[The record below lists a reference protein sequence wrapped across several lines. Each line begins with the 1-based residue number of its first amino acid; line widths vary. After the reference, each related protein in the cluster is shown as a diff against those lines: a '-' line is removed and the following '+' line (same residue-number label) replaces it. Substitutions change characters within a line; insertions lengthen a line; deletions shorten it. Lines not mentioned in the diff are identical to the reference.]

1 MKFINILALLVLLA
15 VSTTVA
21 QFSSQKGGHCYTVD
35 IPDYMA
41 STFELN
47 DVATLQ
53 YQNVNKEA
61 YTIVIEDNK
70 TQLENLGVKFIN
82 PADFLKQFVD
92 SYMLDAVERSVSEIT
107 EFVANNNK
115 HAQQELYWTLED
127 SKFFMIITVV
137 ETKTHF
143 YKILSWSLEA
153 NKSTQYNDFIKISKS
168 LTD

>member
-1 MKFINILALLVLLA
+1 MKFFNISALLMLLV
-15 VSTTVA
+15 VSTTLA

-41 STFELN
+41 QTFDLN

-70 TQLENLGVKFIN
+70 TQLEILGVKFVN

-92 SYMLDAVERSVSEIT
+92 SYMVDVADRRVSGVT
-107 EFVANNNK
+107 EFISNNNK
-115 HAQQELYWTLED
+115 HAQQELNWTLEG

-143 YKILSWSLEA
+143 YKILCWSLES
-153 NKSTQYNDFIKISKS
+153 NKSTQYPDFIKVSKS
-168 LTD
+168 LID

>member
-1 MKFINILALLVLLA
+1 MKFAYLLA
-15 VSTTVA
+15 ILMFIAVSVFA
-21 QFSSQKGGHCYTVD
+21 SPFSTQKGGHCYTVD

-41 STFELN
+41 STFDLN

-70 TQLENLGVKFIN
+70 TQLENLGVKFVN
-82 PADFLKQFVD
+82 PTDFLNQFVE
-92 SYMLDAVERSVSEIT
+92 SYMADALDRSVSTAT
-107 EFVANNNK
+107 EFIENNNK
-115 HAQQELYWTLED
+115 HSQLELKWTLEG
-127 SKFFMIITVV
+127 SKFFMLITVV

-153 NKSTQYNDFIKISKS
+153 NKQQQYDDFIKISRS
-168 LTD
+168 LKD